1 MNCVM
6 YQPKR
11 GKKPAF
17 WHLIDKYDCFMH
29 DPTMAGSWLYKRIRR
44 FSHVHKILQL
54 TLYIY
59 TDVIQREIVDFGY
72 YKFACTIYIFAY
84 TYIDLIFY
92 FS

>member
-11 GKKPAF
+11 GKSQHSVIF
-17 WHLIDKYDCFMH
+17 IDKYDCFMH

-44 FSHVHKILQL
+44 SSHVHKISQL

-59 TDVIQREIVDFGY
+59 TDIMQREIVDFGY

-84 TYIDLIFY
+84 TYIDFY